1 MDDAEKP
8 SLEPLDQCQPNMT
21 QSIIRQRKC
30 LFKRRGLSFPRGNT
44 SETAKRHSRHLKY
57 YFPEPYNQ
65 TRHKTSLDYQD
76 SKFVLIKSN
85 AF

>member
-30 LFKRRGLSFPRGNT
+30 LFKRRGSSFPRGIT
-44 SETAKRHSRHLKY
+44 SETAKTFTAFK
-57 YFPEPYNQ
+57 
-65 TRHKTSLDYQD
+65 
-76 SKFVLIKSN
+76 VLFSGTLQPNETQNIFGLSGLQICFNKE
-85 AF
+85 